1 MIGNFRRWARARPS
15 SEEPVDELVE
25 VRKLFDVDYY
35 FAQNQDVK
43 AAGLD
48 PLSHFLEYG
57 WREGRDPSPQFCVAR
72 YISTNP
78 NYRPEDG
85 NPLIHFLRN
94 GGTYEHGDSS
104 SERSGSSD
112 DGSNRFGEVPTNQE
126 MDLDQGTRISV
137 PSPQPELMRLVEAH
151 LDQDWYLSTYPKV
164 AQSGVS
170 PVMHYLTIGWI
181 EGKDPTPDFSTSFY
195 LNSNSDIRRQGINP
209 FVHFLK
215 HGKNEKWRRSA
226 SVVDAKIFERFED
239 GVLADAVDAATNLDP
254 MVALPVERRF
264 VTSPLQYNPL
274 AVQAVK
280 ELRERFAGRTFD
292 QVIAIP
298 HVRMSG
304 AARVAGCF
312 TRALTQ
318 DHPAERILVV
328 MTDGSMLEHPE
339 WFPPDIEI
347 LDISEYFQSIQAP
360 EIRFTVMLDLLRG
373 VQAKTLININSRLI
387 WDMLRTFGRQISQE
401 YFVASYLF
409 TWDETAKGVRV
420 GYPIQWLRDVIDY
433 TDVVL
438 CDTDYLAEDVRQRF
452 ALTGPQSKR
461 VVTLRTP
468 LAEPPETIERD
479 ILPRQ
484 SGRPRILWAGRFDR
498 QKRVDVLAEI
508 ARSNPQ
514 WDFWVY
520 GKSVLNDSGALALS
534 ELENVT
540 LNGEYASFD
549 EIASVELDLYLYT
562 SQWDGMPT
570 ILLDVA
576 QYGLPIVAP
585 KIGGIP
591 ELIDESTG
599 WLIEPYDDAA
609 QFANAIAEILENPE
623 AAQGRALHLG
633 ERIRTM
639 FSETA
644 YVADVQE
651 ALRSDE

>member
-1 MIGNFRRWARARPS
+1 MIGSFRRWARIRPAP
-15 SEEPVDELVE
+15 EVPVDELDE
-25 VRKLFDVDYY
+25 VRKLFDADYY
-35 FAQNQDVK
+35 FEQNKDVK
-43 AAGLD
+43 DAGLD
-48 PLSHFLEYG
+48 PFSHFLEYG
-57 WREGRDPSPQFCVAR
+57 WLEGRDPSAEFCVAR

-94 GGTYEHGDSS
+94 GGTYERGDRS
-104 SERSGSSD
+104 SEHSDGAD
-112 DGSNRFGEVPTNQE
+112 DGSDRSGKVPKNQE
-126 MDLDQGTRISV
+126 MDLEQGARISV
-137 PSPQPELMRLVEAH
+137 PSPQPELLRLVEAH
-151 LDQDWYLSTYPKV
+151 MDQDWYLSTYPKV

-181 EGKDPTPDFSTSFY
+181 EGKDPSPSFSTSFY
-195 LNSNSDIRRQGINP
+195 LNKNSDIRRQGINP

-215 HGKNEKWRRSA
+215 HGKNEKWRSSA
-226 SVVDAKIFERFED
+226 SVVDAKIFERFET
-239 GVLADAVDAATNLDP
+239 GVLADAVVAATNLDP
-254 MVALPVERRF
+254 MVALPVDRRT

-280 ELRERFAGRTFD
+280 ELRERFAGRAFD
-292 QVIAIP
+292 HVIAIP

-318 DHPAERILVV
+318 DHPAERVLVV

-339 WFPPDIEI
+339 WFPSEVEI
-347 LDISEYFQSIQAP
+347 IDISEYLQSIQAP

-387 WDMLRTFGRQISQE
+387 WDMMRTFGRQISQE
-401 YFVASYLF
+401 FFVASYLF

-461 VVTLRTP
+461 VATLRTP
-468 LAEPPETIERD
+468 LAEMPEAIELD
-479 ILPRQ
+479 TLPRQ
-484 SGRPRILWAGRFDR
+484 AGRPRILWAGRFDR
-498 QKRVDVLAEI
+498 QKRIDILAEI

-520 GKSVLNDSGALALS
+520 GKAVLNDAGALALS

-549 EIASVELDLYLYT
+549 EITSVELDLYLYT

-570 ILLDVA
+570 ILLDVG

-609 QFANAIAEILENPE
+609 QFANAIAEILANPK
-623 AAQGRALHLG
+623 AAQGRALNLA
-633 ERIRTM
+633 ERIKTM

-651 ALRSDE
+651 ALRSHE